1 MKLLH
6 LFGSP
11 RPNGN
16 TADISAEFC
25 REAELRGAQIDTY
38 HLNKLSYRGCQA
50 CFACKKSAD
59 RCVLQDDITPA
70 LDAMQEADVILL
82 SSPVYY
88 TDVTAQ
94 LKGFIDRT
102 FAYFVPEYWK
112 YEQKSRLKPGKH
124 LVFLLVQGAVDES
137 RFADIFP
144 RYRDVFAWLGFEQI
158 HLLRATGVYWPGQ
171 AAKHPEFLNDARR
184 LAQEIFLAATTDT

>member
-11 RPNGN
+11 RLNGN
-16 TADISAEFC
+16 TADISAAFC
-25 REAELRGAQIDTY
+25 REAQQRGVQIDTY
-38 HLNKLSYRGCQA
+38 HLNTLNYRGCQA
-50 CFACKKSAD
+50 CFACKEHAE
-59 RCVLQDDITPA
+59 RCVLQDDISPA

-112 YEQKSRLKPGKH
+112 CEQKSRLKPGKQ
-124 LVFLLVQGAVDES
+124 LVFLLVQGTVDETK
-137 RFADIFP
+137 FADIFP
-144 RYRDVFAWLGFEQI
+144 RYREVFGWLGFERI
-158 HLLRATGVYWPGQ
+158 HLLRATGVYWSGQ
-171 AAKHPEFLNDARR
+171 AATHPEMLDDARR
-184 LAQEIFLAATTDT
+184 LAQQIFLAAAADT

>member
-11 RPNGN
+11 HGNGN
-16 TADISAEFC
+16 TADISAVFC
-25 REAELRGAQIDTY
+25 REAERQGAQLETY

-50 CFACKKSAD
+50 CFACKENAE
-59 RCVLQDDITPA
+59 RCILQDDITPA

-82 SSPVYY
+82 SSPVYFS
-88 TDVTAQ
+88 DVTAQ

-112 YEQKSRLKPGKH
+112 TEQKSRLKPGKQ

-137 RFADIFP
+137 KFADIFP
-144 RYRDVFAWLGFEQI
+144 RYREVLGWLGFERI
-158 HLLRATGVYWPGQ
+158 HLLRATGAYWPGQ
-171 AAKHPEFLNDARR
+171 AAKQPEFLDDARR
-184 LAQEIFLAATTDT
+184 LAQEIFLAESADN